1 MSEESTSKPEKLVQF
16 TNVADDPVIRARQY
30 RQFANMRKLREA
42 GVALFG
48 GGLVMGAGYR
58 GIQELFGAARKRR
71 RPSAS
76 GSDWAHSRALLLAE
90 EEREKKKPKYAAPSL
105 LSVSAAKV
113 AEDPVKTHRL
123 GSGSWLLGGNAENLL
138 ETPIAAPVMLGVSGA
153 GTGAGWKI
161 TDWLLRARRNQIA
174 KEDAERA
181 EGRYKKLLAGRADAA
196 VPKLA
201 DGEELDDEERVVDSL
216 RQELDALHADCVKVA
231 EASKTADIA
240 GSLLRGGGLAAGGLL
255 TAAGA
260 LALLAGSATYE
271 RTKRVQEA
279 AVMDAAIKA
288 KRRRSF
294 AQMPG
299 SRAAVVVAPDDIIK
313 MRKPEKAIQARLEDR
328 LG

>member
-1 MSEESTSKPEKLVQF
+1 MSEESASKPEKLVQF
-16 TNVADDPVIRARQY
+16 TNVAEDPVIRARQY

-42 GVALFG
+42 GTALLG
-48 GGLVMGAGYR
+48 GGLVLGAGYR
-58 GIQELFGAARKRR
+58 GLQELFGAARKRR
-71 RPSAS
+71 RPSAA

-105 LSVSAAKV
+105 LSVGTAKV
-113 AEDPVKTHRL
+113 AEEPVKTYRL

-138 ETPIAAPVMLGVSGA
+138 ETPVATPVVLGSA
-153 GTGAGWKI
+153 GLGIGSGWKM
-161 TDWLLRARRNQIA
+161 TDWLLRARRNRIA

-181 EGRYKKLLAGRADAA
+181 ERRYKKLLAGRADAVA
-196 VPKLA
+196 PKLA
-201 DGEELDDEERVVDSL
+201 GDEGSDGEEQVVDKL

-231 EASKTADIA
+231 EASKTADIP
-240 GSLLRGGGLAAGGLL
+240 GSVLRSSGLAAGGLL

-260 LALLAGSATYE
+260 LALLAGTATYE
-271 RTKRVQEA
+271 KTRRVQEA
-279 AVMDAAIKA
+279 AALKAAIKA
-288 KRRRSF
+288 KRRRAF

-313 MRKPEKAIQARLEDR
+313 MRKPEKAIQARLENR